1 MVIFLTECIC
11 RKLQLKSILFFFKAC
26 GGYYQATAAGVE
38 WIVWWQVLKLF
49 LIFYSLLL
57 YVKLNILYKMYE
69 IKQTRNETFSR
80 FN

>member
-1 MVIFLTECIC
+1 MYLPKASAEKYIV
-11 RKLQLKSILFFFKAC
+11 FFFKAC